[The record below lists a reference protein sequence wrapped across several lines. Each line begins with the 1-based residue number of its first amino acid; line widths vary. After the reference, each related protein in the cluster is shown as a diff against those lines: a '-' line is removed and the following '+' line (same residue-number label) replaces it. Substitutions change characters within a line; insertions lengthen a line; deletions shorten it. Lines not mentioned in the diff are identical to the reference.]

1 MNQGKNNF
9 GFLWPE
15 YTRPSTENPNMGF
28 DDLKKK
34 EEKKSS
40 WQFSFFKFS
49 WPKTT
54 YFLSNKETMPNSEK
68 EICLT

>member
-15 YTRPSTENPNMGF
+15 YTRPGTENPNMGF

-40 WQFSFFKFS
+40 WQFSFFQV
-49 WPKTT
+49 
-54 YFLSNKETMPNSEK
+54 FLA
-68 EICLT
+68 

>member
-1 MNQGKNNF
+1 MGQVHVSRCAKLASEMNQGKNNF

-15 YTRPSTENPNMGF
+15 YTRPGTENPNMGF

-40 WQFSFFKFS
+40 WQFSFFQV
-49 WPKTT
+49 
-54 YFLSNKETMPNSEK
+54 FLA
-68 EICLT
+68 